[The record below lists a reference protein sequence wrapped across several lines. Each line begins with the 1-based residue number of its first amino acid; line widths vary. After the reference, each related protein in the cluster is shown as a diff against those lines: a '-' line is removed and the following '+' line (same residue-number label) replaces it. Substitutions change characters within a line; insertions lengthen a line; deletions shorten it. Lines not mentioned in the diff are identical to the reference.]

1 MMAYNEH
8 LADRIR
14 RELKD
19 QNASFE
25 EKKMFGGICFMVD
38 DKMCVGVIKDDLM
51 ARIHPEEV
59 DQLLSRSGARLM
71 DFTKRPMKGYLF
83 IDGDGTDLDDDLSFW
98 VQQCLAYNPL
108 AKSSKKKKAK

>member
-51 ARIHPEEV
+51 ARVHPEEV
-59 DQLLSRSGARLM
+59 EPAALPTGSPAHGLHQTPHERLLIHRRRRNRSRR
-71 DFTKRPMKGYLF
+71 
-83 IDGDGTDLDDDLSFW
+83 
-98 VQQCLAYNPL
+98 
-108 AKSSKKKKAK
+108 